1 MVDSIAPILAYTY
14 PIDINI
20 TIYSCGNEFEATILA
35 NGIRGPQSFSIE
47 LTQYTVEQLNAAL
60 RQAIDEARKNCE
72 ENGGVEI
79 KFVQQLADVGQ
90 YAFNKIFRDGKALL
104 YQILELIQRRS
115 RPTIEIAS
123 KNFFIPWEL
132 LYDGLLGTRTDI
144 SCFWGM
150 RYLIS
155 RTIIQRQR
163 AGALASPLI
172 QAPRPKVG
180 LIACNEDTLE
190 NVTRKEIPMLQGL
203 DQENQIF
210 LVPLRPL
217 DINQRDQELE
227 YFGHFLAGEKEE
239 LQITHLACH
248 SLRRNPDNRSRLE
261 IANDFPITLE
271 DFGARNFVIKHSPLV
286 ILNACLTG
294 IIDTLSI
301 SGWAAEFWNLGA
313 RGVLATEFRV
323 PDWFAADFIE
333 ELYKQLLAG
342 TPIGEALWATRNRFW
357 EQKRNPLGLAYA
369 LYSPLAIRLVR

>member
-155 RTIIQRQR
+155 
-163 AGALASPLI
+163 
-172 QAPRPKVG
+172 
-180 LIACNEDTLE
+180 
-190 NVTRKEIPMLQGL
+190 
-203 DQENQIF
+203 
-210 LVPLRPL
+210 
-217 DINQRDQELE
+217 
-227 YFGHFLAGEKEE
+227 
-239 LQITHLACH
+239 
-248 SLRRNPDNRSRLE
+248 
-261 IANDFPITLE
+261 
-271 DFGARNFVIKHSPLV
+271 
-286 ILNACLTG
+286 
-294 IIDTLSI
+294 
-301 SGWAAEFWNLGA
+301 
-313 RGVLATEFRV
+313 
-323 PDWFAADFIE
+323 
-333 ELYKQLLAG
+333 
-342 TPIGEALWATRNRFW
+342 
-357 EQKRNPLGLAYA
+357 
-369 LYSPLAIRLVR
+369 